1 MNEHEVRDALRG
13 AMVASSPPPPM
24 DTGLAVAAGQKA
36 YRRRQTTRAGVVA
49 GLAVVG
55 IAVGATYLPSALG
68 GGGSTEAGAG
78 PNGVVPPI
86 QSSAGV
92 PPQAGAGDKTGTSWP
107 DGQSDRTATS
117 GPRADKSVDL
127 ASKLAAALP
136 SGFAARDADDAKVR
150 TQSQFVDYAANN
162 AQVWEYQVITPVLKT
177 DGAGQ
182 VGTLYVQVTTAGS
195 TSTAEACGAAALAWG
210 IKGDCAVVDVGG
222 KQVGLLGSD
231 GSEAGSSTSFDQLAA
246 YRYADGTLVFVGQ
259 AKAFNGSKQPALGE
273 LPLSG
278 DQLAA
283 LATDAKFHLD

>member
-68 GGGSTEAGAG
+68 GGSTEAGAG
-78 PNGVVPPI
+78 PNGVVPPL

-92 PPQAGAGDKTGTSWP
+92 PAQAGAGDKTGTSWP
-107 DGQSDRTATS
+107 DGQTDRTATS

-162 AQVWEYQVITPVLKT
+162 AQVWEYQATTPVLKT
-177 DGAGQ
+177 DGNGH
-182 VGTLYVQVTTAGS
+182 VGTLYVQVTTVGN
-195 TSTAEACGAAALAWG
+195 TVTGEACEAAAHSWG
-210 IKGDCAVVDVGG
+210 IKGDCAAVDVGG
-222 KQVGLLGSD
+222 NKVGVL
-231 GSEAGSSTSFDQLAA
+231 TSNGTEPDQEKAFDQVAA
-246 YRYADGTLVFVGQ
+246 YRYADGTLVLVGQ
-259 AKAFNGSKQPALGE
+259 AKAFRDSKQPALGE
-273 LPLSG
+273 LPLTG

-283 LATDAKFHLD
+283 LATDPKFHLD